1 MAQSQQ
7 QQQQASSHLGQ
18 VAKRHGGE
26 EANAPNGTNGNTILT
41 DQRTA
46 SPGAGQVRGGNG
58 VALPDPP
65 ETAKHPVTDTLHGD
79 TITDDYRWLEK
90 QQDPETRSWIHEQ
103 NDYTDNYLQQV
114 TIRPEIKAELTKL
127 ERVDSYSTPAK
138 RGNLYF
144 FKKRLADENQG
155 SIYLRHGVGGG
166 DERLVDARPA
176 LQPALL
182 RRADFAGQDGLVLRG
197 VSSLGHAGVLA
208 CLRHGSVRG
217 QDDLRQGVQGRAA
230 GRTGPDR
237 GEHVG

>member
-1 MAQSQQ
+1 MGLRVAVWGVVLVCSFAGVAGMAQSQQ

-166 DERLVDARPA
+166 DERLVDASKMSA
-176 LQPALL
+176 DQNTSVGILDSTHDGSLL
-182 RRADFAGQDGLVLRG
+182 
-197 VSSLGHAGVLA
+197 
-208 CLRHGSVRG
+208 
-217 QDDLRQGVQGRAA
+217 
-230 GRTGPDR
+230 
-237 GEHVG
+237 